1 MKKDFED
8 DKQHEWNYE
17 LIDQS
22 CFIQT
27 FKIYSNTHFDD
38 IKRAACKFWELKE
51 KVDDYVLTDE
61 YFNNLSTY
69 KDTI

>member
-1 MKKDFED
+1 MED
-8 DKQHEWNYE
+8 QHQWNYD

-27 FKIYSNTHFDD
+27 FKIYSNTTFDD
-38 IKRAACKFWELKE
+38 IKIAACNFWDFVEGENDKF
-51 KVDDYVLTDE
+51 VLTDE

-69 KDTI
+69 KDSI